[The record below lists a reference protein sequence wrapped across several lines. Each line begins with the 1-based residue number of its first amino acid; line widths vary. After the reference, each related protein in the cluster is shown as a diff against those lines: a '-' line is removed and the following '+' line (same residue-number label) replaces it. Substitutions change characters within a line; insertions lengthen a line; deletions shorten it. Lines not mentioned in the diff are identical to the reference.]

1 MKAFNAENDKEFGIE
16 RFSMK
21 FGNGNAISVVFGKG
35 NIFRSRR
42 NNSGGSSL
50 G

>member
-21 FGNGNAISVVFGKG
+21 FGNGNTISVVFGKETFSPK
-35 NIFRSRR
+35 I
-42 NNSGGSSL
+42 
-50 G
+50 